1 MDDVDIATARAR
13 ISAGAMLLDVRTP
26 EEWTAGHA
34 GEAVWI
40 PMAEIEGRQAELPAD
55 GKIMVICRSGQRSG
69 VVATALRGAGFD
81 ATNVAGG
88 MVDWD
93 ASGLPVVTDDG
104 TPGTVA

>member
-1 MDDVDIATARAR
+1 MDDVDIATARDR
-13 ISAGAMLLDVRTP
+13 VSAGAMLLDVRTP

-40 PMAEIEGRQAELPAD
+40 PMAEIEARHAELPAD
-55 GKIMVICRSGQRSG
+55 SEIMVICRSGQRSG
-69 VVATALRGAGFD
+69 VVATALRGAGYD

-93 ASGLPVVTDDG
+93 ASGLPVVTDAG
-104 TPGTVA
+104 TPGTVS

>member
-1 MDDVDIATARAR
+1 MADADIATTKARL
-13 ISAGAMLLDVRTP
+13 SAGALLLDVRTP

-34 GEAVWI
+34 AEAVWI
-40 PMAEIEGRQAELPAD
+40 PMDEIEARRDELPTR
-55 GKIMVICRSGQRSG
+55 GEIMVICRSGQRSG
-69 VVATALRGAGFD
+69 VVANALRNAGYD

-88 MVDWD
+88 MIDWD

>member
-1 MDDVDIATARAR
+1 MDDVDIATARDR
-13 ISAGAMLLDVRTP
+13 IKAGAMLLDVRTP

-40 PMAEIEGRQAELPAD
+40 PMDQVEARQGELPGD
-55 GKIMVICRSGQRSG
+55 GEIMVICRSGQRSG
-69 VVATALRGAGFD
+69 VVATALRGAGYD

-104 TPGTVA
+104 SPGIIA